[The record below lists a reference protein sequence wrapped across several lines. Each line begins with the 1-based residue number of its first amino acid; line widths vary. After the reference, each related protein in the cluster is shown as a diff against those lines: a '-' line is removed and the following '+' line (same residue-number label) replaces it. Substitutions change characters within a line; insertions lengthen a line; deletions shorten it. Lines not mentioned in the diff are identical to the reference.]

1 MFCPKCGTKN
11 DDDAKYCEGCGQS
24 LHKGINKKDML
35 DKERNNSGGMSNG
48 VKALIVVCIVL
59 IAGMGVTA
67 GMLLQKPA
75 STAVNTTPAAPT
87 TTTTTTQSSSAQP
100 YQPTWHKVAVYT
112 GPGEDYG
119 SFTIRGN
126 QFKVTMSAVP
136 AVTYTS
142 NYLDVYVYEG
152 NTVGYDTVGSRTLSW
167 GDTEN
172 PIKKEDSIVV
182 SQGSGT
188 YTLDILPTDID
199 NYAVTVWDYY

>member
-1 MFCPKCGTKN
+1 M
-11 DDDAKYCEGCGQS
+11 
-24 LHKGINKKDML
+24 INKEKD
-35 DKERNNSGGMSNG
+35 NSGGMSNG
-48 VKALIVVCIVL
+48 VKALIVVCIIL
-59 IAGMGVTA
+59 IAGIGVTA

-75 STAVNTTPAAPT
+75 STATTNITQAAPT
-87 TTTTTTQSSSAQP
+87 TTTTTHSSNTQP

-126 QFKVTMSAVP
+126 QFKVTLSAVP
-136 AVTYTS
+136 AITYTS
-142 NYLDVYVYEG
+142 NYLDVYVYGG
-152 NTVGYDTVGSRTLSW
+152 NTVGYNTVGSGTLSW

-172 PIKKEDSIVV
+172 PIKKEDSLMV

-199 NYAVTVWDYY
+199 NYAVSVWDYY